1 MSIFIVRSGR
11 DSLDLYTNIH
21 VIHIVNIYTC
31 YLILQKRAGS
41 RVLWYC
47 LNGDS
52 MAFRY
57 NFAILCSHIKCR
69 LPLCILEWSEFVCI

>member
-41 RVLWYC
+41 RVL
-47 LNGDS
+47 
-52 MAFRY
+52 
-57 NFAILCSHIKCR
+57 
-69 LPLCILEWSEFVCI
+69 